1 MSRQIYFIPIR
12 KGSKGVPGKNMKIL
26 GGKPLVCWV
35 LDSIIASNTA
45 DEIWVATDD
54 DGAERYLSDR
64 YPAVRVFR
72 RSESSATDTS
82 PVIEVVLEFISAV
95 KPSLDDWLILAQATS
110 PFTPPEDFVE
120 LCSCFDECY
129 ESHVSCARI
138 KRYLWH
144 ESGYPLGYNLNSK
157 PRRQDY
163 SGILIETGS
172 FYASCIKDIVQTR
185 QLLSGRINI
194 IETSQ
199 FPNCNIDIDEIV
211 DWSFAES
218 IINITRNTEFSKFIT
233 KI

>member
-1 MSRQIYFIPIR
+1 MSRHIYFIPIR

-26 GGKPLVCWV
+26 GGKPLVAWV

-54 DGAERYLSDR
+54 DEAERYLSDR
-64 YPAVRVFR
+64 YPDVRVFR

-95 KPSLDDWLILAQATS
+95 KPSLGDWLILAQATS
-110 PFTPPEDFVE
+110 PFTPPEDFME
-120 LCSCFDECY
+120 LCSCFDECH

-144 ESGYPLGYNLNSK
+144 ESGVPIGYSIGSK

-163 SGILIETGS
+163 PGIFIETGS
-172 FYASCIKDIVQTR
+172 FYASRIKGIVQSR
-185 QLLSGRINI
+185 QLLSGRINV
-194 IETSQ
+194 IESRHH
-199 FPNCNIDIDEIV
+199 PARNIDIDEMA
-211 DWSFAES
+211 DWRLAEY
-218 IINITRNTEFSKFIT
+218 IANTNQLK
-233 KI
+233 